1 MSRPIVIA
9 HHLIFTVYGW
19 WLPNDPRGSMSRQV
33 RNLELRDLG
42 ELHFERKEVQPSSN
56 ELRAFYRDAAKRL
69 KHSLLEFDVREIEI
83 VAKSFAD
90 VIKSKRYTCYACA
103 VMPDHVHLL
112 IRKHKHTAE
121 EMIERF
127 QETSRAAVLSNNG
140 RHEPG
145 HPVWG
150 GPGWSVFL
158 EHPDDVHRTMRYIE
172 QNPVKVNR
180 PVQQWSFI

>member
-1 MSRPIVIA
+1 S
-9 HHLIFTVYGW
+9 
-19 WLPNDPRGSMSRQV
+19 
-33 RNLELRDLG
+33 
-42 ELHFERKEVQPSSN
+42 FEE
-56 ELRAFYRDAAKRL
+56 
-69 KHSLLEFDVREIEI
+69 
-83 VAKSFAD
+83 
-90 VIKSKRYTCYACA
+90 VIKSERYTCYACA

-127 QETSRAAVLSNNG
+127 QEASRRAILANNG

-158 EHPDDVHRTMRYIE
+158 EHPNDVRRTMRYIE
-172 QNPVKVNR
+172 QNPVKIHR
-180 PVQQWSFI
+180 PIQHWSFTCDYDNWPLHEGHSSNSPYVKALK